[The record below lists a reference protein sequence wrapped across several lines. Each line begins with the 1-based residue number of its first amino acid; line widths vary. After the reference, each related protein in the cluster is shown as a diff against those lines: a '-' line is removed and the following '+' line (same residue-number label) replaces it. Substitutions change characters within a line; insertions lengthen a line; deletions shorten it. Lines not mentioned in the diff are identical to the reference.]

1 MLFTPL
7 SVTLNQVQ
15 KRPSIQAFERFLGDV
30 VKAPTH
36 VSSFT
41 EAESTYTLEIDVP
54 GVSKELLLIKIEE
67 QIVRIE
73 SKPEAIRKYNLNFE
87 LPVAIDPVLSQAKLD
102 NGVLN
107 LVLTKKKPIDQVT
120 LLNIL

>member
-1 MLFTPL
+1 
-7 SVTLNQVQ
+7 
-15 KRPSIQAFERFLGDV
+15 
-30 VKAPTH
+30 
-36 VSSFT
+36 
-41 EAESTYTLEIDVP
+41 
-54 GVSKELLLIKIEE
+54 
-67 QIVRIE
+67 
-73 SKPEAIRKYNLNFE
+73 LNFE